1 MSLAL
6 TKVGPP
12 FLTGW
17 VVFYTRRLYQR
28 IEDCFNRPIAGEAS
42 ARIQVCVRERKGRG
56 DGAPLE
62 MTGEKRDLLNLGSY
76 NYLGFGGVDE
86 RCTPAVLTLTPT
98 LTLTLTLPLTLTLTL
113 TRCTPDVE
121 AALHEHGVTAGSSR
135 PNPNP

>member
-1 MSLAL
+1 M
-6 TKVGPP
+6 GPP

-28 IEDCFNRPIAGEAS
+28 IEDCWNRPIAGEAS
-42 ARIQVCVRERKGRG
+42 ARIQARAAANPIPNPNPNPNHDRNPNPNPDPSPTPSPSPIQICVRERKGRG

-86 RCTPAVLTLTPT
+86 RCVSPT
-98 LTLTLTLPLTLTLTL
+98 SPLYLPYISPISPL
-113 TRCTPDVE
+113 
-121 AALHEHGVTAGSSR
+121 
-135 PNPNP
+135 